1 MWFLASALTLLYSK
15 DDSKMEL
22 LTPETTHHFGSVE
35 FAALAR
41 GLGDGRV
48 VGRLRSAQVHRR
60 MLMLRELTAAARF
73 GRGAEYLTVLAEA
86 ERQAP
91 AAVRQLL
98 LQPYVG
104 AWLMF
109 TLRAIRSES
118 PPAGRVEACL
128 DHMAGIALIA
138 AMAASIDVKFDVRV
152 RDGGVTLPG
161 LGRAIL
167 GDSRNAS
174 LEHTGGR
181 TQIGAVVVPEHI
193 EHRVDSWQAVRH
205 LWCVAD
211 DLRIELSVDDVDPFR
226 DCHRLGAED
235 RLADDDIRH
244 WQRLLDEA
252 WPILQEHHRPY
263 AEGIAAGLTTIV
275 PLHSDR
281 PDHGMNV
288 TSMEAFGAVSLTL
301 PADGRALALG
311 LLHEFQ
317 HAKLGGLLD
326 IVPLYERDDRP
337 RYYAPW
343 RDDPR
348 PLGALLQGAYAFHG
362 VVDFWRVQRQLLTE
376 GPGRLAQVEFV
387 RWRDRVWRTLD
398 ILEAS
403 GRFTSLGQDFLAGM
417 RAAQSPWQEE
427 AADAV
432 TVAMAAGAADD
443 HRVGWQLRN
452 RLPEE
457 SAVRRLASAWRAD
470 LPCPHDSV
478 PTTVRAAA
486 RGLSR
491 STRLDL
497 ARMRI
502 VEPARFASL
511 SAGADATVG
520 DIALAADDLHAARL
534 AYAAEILAT
543 DHLDA
548 WIGLALACQRDPS
561 GPRLRFPELCLAV
574 HRQLGIDGE
583 SSVDPLELARWLEPV
598 ECVAV

>member
-1 MWFLASALTLLYSK
+1 
-15 DDSKMEL
+15 MEL
-22 LTPETTHHFGSVE
+22 LTPETTHRLGSGE
-35 FAALAR
+35 FAALAS
-41 GLGDGRV
+41 GLGDGQV
-48 VGRLRSAQVHRR
+48 VAQLRSAQVSRR
-60 MLMLRELTAAARF
+60 MLMLGELMADARF
-73 GRGAEYLTVLAEA
+73 GRGGEYLAVLVEA

-91 AAVRQLL
+91 VAVRQLL
-98 LQPYVG
+98 LQPHVG
-104 AWLMF
+104 AWLMV

-118 PPAGRVEACL
+118 RPAGRLEACL
-128 DHMAGIALIA
+128 DHMAGVTLMA
-138 AMAASIDVKFDVRV
+138 AMAAGIDVKLDVGV

-167 GDSRNAS
+167 GDSRTAS
-174 LEHTGGR
+174 LEHIGGR
-181 TQIGAVVVPEHI
+181 TQVGTVVVPEHI
-193 EHRVDSWQAVRH
+193 EHSVDGWQAVRRVG
-205 LWCVAD
+205 CVAG
-211 DLRIELSVDDVDPFR
+211 DLRIELAMDDVDPFR
-226 DCHRLGAED
+226 DCHRLGAEG
-235 RLADDDIRH
+235 RLDDEDIRH

-252 WPILQEHHRPY
+252 WPILVEHHRPY
-263 AEGIAAGLTTIV
+263 AEAIAAGLTTIV
-275 PLHSDR
+275 PLHSDG

-288 TSMEAFGAVSLTL
+288 TSMEAFGAVSLTS
-301 PADGRALALG
+301 PANGRALALG

-362 VVDFWRVQRQLLTE
+362 VVDFWRVQRHLLTE
-376 GPGRLAQVEFV
+376 GPGQLAQVEFV

-403 GRFTSLGQDFLAGM
+403 GRFTSRGLDFLAGM
-417 RAAQSPWQEE
+417 RAAQSPWQQE

-432 TVAMAAGAADD
+432 TVAMATEAADD

-452 RLPEE
+452 RRPEM
-457 SAVRRLASAWRAD
+457 SAVRRLASVWQAD

-478 PTTVRAAA
+478 RTETVGAAE
-486 RGLSR
+486 RMLTR

-502 VEPARFASL
+502 VEPARFAAL
-511 SAGADATVG
+511 SAGVEAMPG
-520 DIALAADDLHAARL
+520 DIALAGGDLHAARL
-534 AYAAEILAT
+534 AYAAEIVAT

-548 WIGLALACQRDPS
+548 WIGIALACQRDAS
-561 GPRLRFPELCLAV
+561 GPRLRFPELCMAV
-574 HRQLGIDGE
+574 YRQLGFIGDTP
-583 SSVDPLELARWLEPV
+583 VDPLELARWLESV
-598 ECVAV
+598 DCVAV